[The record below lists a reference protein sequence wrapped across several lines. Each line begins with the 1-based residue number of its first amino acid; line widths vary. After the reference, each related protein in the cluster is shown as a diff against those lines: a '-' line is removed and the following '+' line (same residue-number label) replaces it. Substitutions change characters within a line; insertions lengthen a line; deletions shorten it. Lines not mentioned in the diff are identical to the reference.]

1 MFQQTLSYEKTPVLS
16 HAIPHFEMFMTE
28 LERLGHEH
36 DILRP
41 WAEVGLH
48 WATKYYIWMDETG
61 AYVVMMCKLL
71 STYYRIN
78 GFTANLQPS
87 PKFCYMPRVDTSP
100 VGDRICPAFGGHHFK
115 DCKYNLNEYLPYLTA
130 LCRWSATAA
139 GIRQQPP
146 HH

>member
-48 WATKYYIWMDETG
+48 WATKYYIWMDETE
-61 AYVVMMCKLL
+61 AYVVMMCKFL
-71 STYYRIN
+71 STYYCIN
-78 GFTANLQPS
+78 GFTANL
-87 PKFCYMPRVDTSP
+87 
-100 VGDRICPAFGGHHFK
+100 
-115 DCKYNLNEYLPYLTA
+115 
-130 LCRWSATAA
+130 
-139 GIRQQPP
+139 
-146 HH
+146 